1 MDALN
6 MTGDRF
12 DHHTHWTPL
21 VLAVAPNGARRTKAD
36 HPALPMTAG
45 EIARTAAESRDAGAA
60 MIHLHV
66 RDGAGRHTLDVDAY
80 RDAIGAIRR
89 EVGKDI
95 IIQATSEAVGIYS
108 AAEQMAMVRELR
120 PEAVSMA
127 IREIV
132 PNHDDELESG
142 RFFEWIDREG
152 ILPQYILY
160 SADEVERF
168 VDLRRRG
175 VIPGQ
180 AVFVLYVLGRYA
192 ENQVSSPADLLPFLS
207 ATDAMSE
214 HWGFCAFGPREGATA
229 LMVAAL
235 GGHARVGFENNRWLN
250 DGRLAPNNAALV
262 AQVANG
268 AALIDRPLADADEA
282 REFLGNPV
290 AERMVSALAH
300 SALEELA
307 ADGRVEAR
315 PC

>member
-1 MDALN
+1 

-12 DHHTHWTPL
+12 DHHTQWTPL

-36 HPALPMTAG
+36 HPALPMSAD
-45 EIARTAAESRDAGAA
+45 EIARTAAECREAGAS

-66 RDGAGRHTLDVDAY
+66 RDGAGRHTLDVDTY
-80 RDAIGAIRR
+80 RDAISAIRR
-89 EVGKDI
+89 EVGDRI

-108 AAEQMAMVRELR
+108 AAEQMAMVRDLR

-132 PNHDDELESG
+132 PDDGGEPEAG
-142 RFFEWIDREG
+142 RFFEWMDRER

-175 VIPGQ
+175 VIPGRS
-180 AVFVLYVLGRYA
+180 VFVLYVLGRYA

-207 ATDAMSE
+207 ATDAMSD

-229 LMVAAL
+229 MMVAAL

-268 AALIDRPLADADEA
+268 AALIDRPLADASEA
-282 REFLGNPV
+282 HEILSNPV
-290 AERMVSALAH
+290 VVDPADIPPH
-300 SALEELA
+300 SALEELVA
-307 ADGRVEAR
+307 VGREEAR
-315 PC
+315 AC

>member
-1 MDALN
+1 MGRMN

-36 HPALPMTAG
+36 HPALPMSAG
-45 EIARTAAESRDAGAA
+45 EIAKAVAECRDAGVA
-60 MIHLHV
+60 MIHLHA
-66 RDGAGRHTLDVDAY
+66 RDGAGRHTLDVDTY
-80 RDAIGAIRR
+80 REVITAIRR
-89 EVGKDI
+89 EVGDRI

-132 PNHDDELESG
+132 ADGADEPEAG
-142 RFFEWIDREG
+142 RFFEWIVRER

-160 SADEVERF
+160 SADKVERF

-175 VIPGQ
+175 VIPGP

-207 ATDAMSE
+207 ATDAMSD

-250 DGRLAPNNAALV
+250 DGRLAPNNAALIT
-262 AQVANG
+262 QVANG
-268 AALIDRPLADADEA
+268 AALIDRPLADADKA
-282 REFLGNPV
+282 REILSNPV
-290 AERMVSALAH
+290 AVTPADARPH

-307 ADGRVEAR
+307 AVGREEAR
-315 PC
+315 AC